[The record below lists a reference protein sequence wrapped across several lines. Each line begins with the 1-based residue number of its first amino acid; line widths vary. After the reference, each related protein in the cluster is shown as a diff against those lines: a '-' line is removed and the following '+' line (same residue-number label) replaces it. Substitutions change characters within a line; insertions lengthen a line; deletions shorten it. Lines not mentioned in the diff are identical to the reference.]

1 MIIRGFRVSSVIHC
15 TITNQRPSNVNQNLD
30 VFYKDT
36 HQNIKDNFQKQHS
49 EKNTRK
55 CTEIVRKSLIKK
67 EKLLLKN

>member
-36 HQNIKDNFQKQHS
+36 HQNIPKTPENAQ
-49 EKNTRK
+49 
-55 CTEIVRKSLIKK
+55 
-67 EKLLLKN
+67 KLLENH

>member
-1 MIIRGFRVSSVIHC
+1 MIMRGFRVSSVIHC

-49 EKNTRK
+49 ENTRK

>member
-1 MIIRGFRVSSVIHC
+1 MIVRGFRVSSVIHC

-36 HQNIKDNFQKQHS
+36 HHNIKDYFQKQHS
-49 EKNTRK
+49 ENTRK
-55 CTEIVRKSLIKK
+55 YTEIVRKSLIKK